1 MNYHNVYS
9 CNRATFQ
16 RNQHMTTHD
25 DTGYVTSDMKERS
38 VSDKNDNSIVLS
50 HMKLT
55 ADGFRAEY
63 CFKHSQNIMMSTDTQ
78 SWTVTEIHLFHRRW
92 VMWPA
97 CTAPRQLSSLW
108 RRTRLSL
115 TLTWFR
121 VVHEQDGERSTCYLS
136 SFKCLRGRGRS
147 PTRVCARNCFVWT
160 DESLSRHPLQSNSDS
175 GSQISS
181 LPLINIKIILHTH
194 CPWLHFFFV
203 AFFFFFFLFNPLNKT
218 KRKAKYQKHHIGLTN
233 CNITS

>member
-78 SWTVTEIHLFHRRW
+78 S
-92 VMWPA
+92 
-97 CTAPRQLSSLW
+97 
-108 RRTRLSL
+108 
-115 TLTWFR
+115 
-121 VVHEQDGERSTCYLS
+121 
-136 SFKCLRGRGRS
+136 
-147 PTRVCARNCFVWT
+147 
-160 DESLSRHPLQSNSDS
+160 
-175 GSQISS
+175 
-181 LPLINIKIILHTH
+181 
-194 CPWLHFFFV
+194 
-203 AFFFFFFLFNPLNKT
+203 
-218 KRKAKYQKHHIGLTN
+218 
-233 CNITS
+233 